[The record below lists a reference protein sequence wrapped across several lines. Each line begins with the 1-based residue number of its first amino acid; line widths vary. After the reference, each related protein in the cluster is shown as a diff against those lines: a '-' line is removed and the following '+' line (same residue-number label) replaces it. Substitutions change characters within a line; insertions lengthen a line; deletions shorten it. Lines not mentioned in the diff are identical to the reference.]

1 MRTTLTIDD
10 DVAAALKRVKRKR
23 KAPLKAI
30 VNEALRS
37 GLKEMTMPPKRSS
50 TYRTRVVSL
59 GRCLVGSIDD
69 VSEVLALTE
78 GEDFK

>member
-1 MRTTLTIDD
+1 MTIDD
-10 DVAAALKRVKRKR
+10 DVAAVLKRVRRKR
-23 KAPLKAI
+23 KATLKVI

-37 GLKEMTMPPKRSS
+37 GLKEMTTPPKRSR
-50 TYRTRVVSL
+50 TYRTRVVAL

>member
-1 MRTTLTIDD
+1 MTIDD
-10 DVAAALKRVKRKR
+10 DVAAVLKRVKRNR
-23 KAPLKAI
+23 KATFKAI

-37 GLKEMTMPPKRSS
+37 GLKEMTAPPKRSRRYG
-50 TYRTRVVSL
+50 TKVVAL

-78 GEDFK
+78 GEDYK

>member
-1 MRTTLTIDD
+1 MTIDD
-10 DVAAALKRVKRKR
+10 DVAATLKRVKKKR
-23 KAPLKAI
+23 KATLKAI

-37 GLKEMTMPPKRSS
+37 GLKEMTSPPKR
-50 TYRTRVVSL
+50 TRRYRTRVVSL

>member
-10 DVAAALKRVKRKR
+10 DVAAVLKRMKRKR
-23 KAPLKAI
+23 KATLKTI
-30 VNEALRS
+30 INEALRS
-37 GLKEMTMPPKRSS
+37 GLKEMTAPPKRNWRYE
-50 TYRTRVVSL
+50 TKVVSL

-69 VSEVLALTE
+69 VSDVLALTE